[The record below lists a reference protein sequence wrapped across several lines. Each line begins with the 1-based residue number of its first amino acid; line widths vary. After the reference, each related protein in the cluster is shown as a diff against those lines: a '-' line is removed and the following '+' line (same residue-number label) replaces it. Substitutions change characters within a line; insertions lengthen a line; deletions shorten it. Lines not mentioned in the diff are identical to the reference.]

1 MTILEML
8 EQSAI
13 LTVLGV
19 GVVFSFL
26 LIMIICVTLMG
37 KIIRTLESG
46 KNNQDQEAATQELAT
61 TAQAVNKVEN
71 GPIIAAITA
80 AVNEYR
86 KSQEN

>member
-1 MTILEML
+1 MTALEML

-37 KIIRTLESG
+37 KIIRKVNTAGTGHKGGLKKS
-46 KNNQDQEAATQELAT
+46 DQRYKMKEFLRW
-61 TAQAVNKVEN
+61 N
-71 GPIIAAITA
+71 
-80 AVNEYR
+80 
-86 KSQEN
+86 